1 MISKNLKQ
9 ELLSLNTVSELNEVY
24 AFAKDVIAMKAK
36 SEISVGSEVFV
47 VQKTKKTLGIVEK
60 VNIKKAIVSMNGS
73 SYNVPLTMLEVA

>member
-1 MISKNLKQ
+1 MITQKLKQ
-9 ELLSLNTVSELNEVY
+9 ELLNLNSVSELNEVY

-60 VNIKKAIVSMNGS
+60 VNVKKAIVSMNGS
-73 SYNVPLTMLEVA
+73 RYNVPLTMLEVA

>member
-9 ELLSLNTVSELNEVY
+9 ELLSLNSVSELNEVY
-24 AFAKDVIAMKAK
+24 AFAKDVIAMKTK
-36 SEISVGSEVFV
+36 SDISVGSEVFV

-60 VNIKKAIVSMNGS
+60 VNVKKAIVSMNGS